1 MKKVFILT
9 LGFLLT
15 YQFSI
20 AQIPAQFDLRDL
32 DGQNY
37 VTSVKNQQGGTCW
50 THGSWASMEGNLLMT
65 GIWEDEGE
73 SGEPAL
79 AEYHLDWWN
88 GYNEYFNQDLDPPYN
103 NGQGLEVHMGGD
115 YRVTTAYMS
124 RLEGATREIDGNS
137 YNSPPQ
143 RFSTDYH
150 IYYARD
156 VEWYTAGENLENL
169 DLIKSKVMEYGVM
182 ATCMAYS
189 SSFINNSYNHY
200 QPPSNNMDPNH
211 SVAIVGWDDNR
222 VTQAPEPGAWIVKN
236 SWGTGWGYNGYF
248 WISYYDKHACQNPEM
263 GAISFYN
270 VIQSEWDTAYYHDY
284 HGWRDTLEGV
294 TEAFNAFTATEH
306 EAITAVSFFTA
317 ENNVDYTVRIYDDFD
332 GTTLSNPLDEVTG
345 NLEFSG
351 LHTIDLNDEV
361 NIFSGDDFYVYL
373 NLSDGGFPYDRTS
386 DVPVLLGGDSRVIV
400 PSAASAGESYYND
413 EGAWKDFYEYI
424 DDSGFEQT
432 GNLCI
437 KALAI
442 HDPTLSTPSF
452 DDNDQNMLEGN
463 YPNPFN
469 DHTTISYKLTGE
481 SSVKLYVY
489 NAMGQ
494 VILQADEGIKQT
506 GHHIYRIDATQIG
519 KTNFNAGVYFYSI
532 EINGQR
538 VATRKMIRK

>member
-1 MKKVFILT
+1 
-9 LGFLLT
+9 
-15 YQFSI
+15 
-20 AQIPAQFDLRDL
+20 
-32 DGQNY
+32 
-37 VTSVKNQQGGTCW
+37 
-50 THGSWASMEGNLLMT
+50 
-65 GIWEDEGE
+65 
-73 SGEPAL
+73 
-79 AEYHLDWWN
+79 
-88 GYNEYFNQDLDPPYN
+88 
-103 NGQGLEVHMGGD
+103 
-115 YRVTTAYMS
+115 
-124 RLEGATREIDGNS
+124 
-137 YNSPPQ
+137 
-143 RFSTDYH
+143 
-150 IYYARD
+150 
-156 VEWYTAGENLENL
+156 
-169 DLIKSKVMEYGVM
+169 MEYGVM

-317 ENNVDYTVRIYDDFD
+317 ENNVDFTVIIYDDFD

-413 EGAWKDFYEYI
+413 EGAWKDFYEYT

-452 DDNDQNMLEGN
+452 DDNDKNMLEGN

-494 VILQADEGIKQT
+494 VVLQADEGIKQT
-506 GHHIYRIDATQIG
+506 GHHVYRIDATQIG

>member
-1 MKKVFILT
+1 MKNIFILT

-15 YQFSI
+15 HHFLI
-20 AQIPAQFDLRDL
+20 AQIPAQFDLRDVG
-32 DGQNY
+32 GQNY
-37 VTSVKNQQGGTCW
+37 VTSVKSQQGGTCW

-65 GIWEDEGE
+65 DVWEAEGE
-73 SGEPAL
+73 NGEPAL

-124 RLEGATREIDGNS
+124 RLEGATREIDGNN

-143 RFSTDYH
+143 RFSPDYH

-156 VEWYTAGENLENL
+156 VEWYTAGPNLENI
-169 DLIKSKVMEYGVM
+169 DLIKSKVMQHGVM
-182 ATCMAYS
+182 AICMAYS
-189 SSFINNSYNHY
+189 NSFIDNNYNHY
-200 QPPSNNMDPNH
+200 QPPSNNMEPNH
-211 SVAIVGWDDNR
+211 SVAIIGWDDEH

-236 SWGTGWGYNGYF
+236 SWGSGWGYNGYF
-248 WISYYDKHACQNPEM
+248 WISYYDKQACQNPEM

-270 VIQSEWDTAYYHDY
+270 VVKSVWDTAYYHDY
-284 HGWRDTLEGV
+284 HGWRDTLLGV

-317 ENNVDYTVRIYDDFD
+317 ENDVEFTIRIYDDFN
-332 GTTLSNPLDEVTG
+332 GSTLDNQLDEVTG

-361 NIFSGDDFYVYL
+361 NIFDGDDFYVYL
-373 NLSDGGFPYDRTS
+373 SLSAGGFPYDRTS

-400 PSAASAGESYYND
+400 PSAANAGESYYNE

-442 HDPTLSTPSF
+442 HDPTLSASSIE
-452 DDNDQNMLEGN
+452 NSGKSSLGGN
-463 YPNPFN
+463 YPNPFS
-469 DHTTISYKLTGE
+469 DQTLISYHIASE
-481 SSVKLYVY
+481 SSVKIFVY
-489 NAMGQ
+489 NSMGQ
-494 VILQADEGIKQT
+494 IIMMMDEGIKQA
-506 GHHIYRIDATQIG
+506 GSYSYVLNSSDMHGNHLIE
-519 KTNFNAGVYFYSI
+519 GVYFYSI
-532 EINGQR
+532 EVDGHR
-538 VATRKMIRK
+538 LETKKMIKK

>member
-1 MKKVFILT
+1 MKKFFILT
-9 LGFLLT
+9 LSFLLT
-15 YQFSI
+15 IHFSI
-20 AQIPAQFDLRDL
+20 AQIPAQFDLRDI

-37 VTSVKNQQGGTCW
+37 VTSVKSQQGGTCW
-50 THGSWASMEGNLLMT
+50 THGSWASMEGNLMMT

-137 YNSPPQ
+137 YNNPPQ
-143 RFSTDYH
+143 HFSPDNH
-150 IYYARD
+150 VYYARD
-156 VEWYTAGENLENL
+156 VEWYTAGENLENI
-169 DLIKSKVMEYGVM
+169 DLIKTKIMEYGVM
-182 ATCMAYS
+182 ATCMAYDG
-189 SSFINNSYNHY
+189 SFINGSYNHY
-200 QPPSNNMDPNH
+200 QPPSNSMDPNH
-211 SVAIVGWDDNR
+211 SVSIVGWDDNR

-317 ENNVDYTVRIYDDFD
+317 ENDVDFTVRIYDDFD
-332 GTTLSNPLDEVTG
+332 GITLSNQLDEVTG

-351 LHTIDLNDEV
+351 LHTINLNDEV
-361 NIFSGDDFYVYL
+361 NIFGGDDFYVYL
-373 NLSDGGFPYDRTS
+373 SLSAGGFPYDRTS

-400 PSAASAGESYYND
+400 PSVANAGESYYYD
-413 EGAWKDFYEYI
+413 EGAWMDFYEYI

-442 HDPTLSTPSF
+442 HDPTLSTSSF
-452 DDNDQNMLEGN
+452 ESNESTILEAN
-463 YPNPFN
+463 YPNPF
-469 DHTTISYKLTGE
+469 DDQTTITYNITNE
-481 SSVKLYVY
+481 SSVKLFIY
-489 NAMGQ
+489 NATGQ
-494 VILQADEGIKQT
+494 VIMQADEGIRKAGQYNYSISASQMGASNLNT
-506 GHHIYRIDATQIG
+506 GL
-519 KTNFNAGVYFYSI
+519 YFYSI
-532 EINGQR
+532 EINGQQ
-538 VATRKMIRK
+538 VETRKMIRK